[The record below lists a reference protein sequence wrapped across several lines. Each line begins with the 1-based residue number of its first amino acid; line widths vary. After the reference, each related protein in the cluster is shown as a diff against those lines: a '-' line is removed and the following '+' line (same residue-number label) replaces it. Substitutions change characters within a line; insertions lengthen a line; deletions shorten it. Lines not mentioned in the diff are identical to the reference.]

1 MLQSHALQQLYKVV
15 DKFWAEVAGSV
26 PLIEELSEDPK
37 FEVTAGSAD
46 KTAKNCQVHW
56 VLLP

>member
-37 FEVTAGSAD
+37 FEVTLTVRILAPVSAR
-46 KTAKNCQVHW
+46 A
-56 VLLP
+56 P